1 MLYPR
6 ERPVFKFIHVIN
18 CDMKKKDIPQQ
29 PHRLYE
35 GETKA
40 VYALNDKGELEM
52 AQTSGWE
59 VETDVLQQAIDEIQ
73 RLTDEALKRVCSG
86 ESSPLE
92 YHMYA
97 QRMDLPMLAQAVGRF
112 KWQVRKHLKPKYF
125 RKLKQQQLNLY
136 AKVLGIDTAAL
147 QKIPDEH

>member
-1 MLYPR
+1 
-6 ERPVFKFIHVIN
+6 
-18 CDMKKKDIPQQ
+18 MKKKDIPQQ
-29 PHRLYE
+29 PHSLYE

-40 VYALNDKGELEM
+40 IYALNEEGKLEM

-59 VETDVLQQAIDEIQ
+59 VETDVLQQAIEEIN
-73 RLTDEALKRVCSG
+73 RLAEEALVRVQKG

-112 KWQVRKHLKPKYF
+112 KWQVKKHLKPKHF
-125 RKLKQQQLNLY
+125 NKLNEQQLNLY
-136 AKVLGIDTAAL
+136 ARVLGIDSETL
-147 QKIPDEH
+147 KEIPDEH